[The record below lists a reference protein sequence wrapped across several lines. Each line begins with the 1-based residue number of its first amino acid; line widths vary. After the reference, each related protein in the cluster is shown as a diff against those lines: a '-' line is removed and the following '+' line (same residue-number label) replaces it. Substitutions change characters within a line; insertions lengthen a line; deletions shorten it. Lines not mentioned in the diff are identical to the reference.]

1 MKLLPAWKDRTTKGS
16 VAQTVAETIRKD
28 FLGVG
33 SGENLPRAS
42 PFPMGKKK
50 GEKVFGFPVS
60 PVHMFGF
67 PLGYFFVY

>member
-1 MKLLPAWKDRTTKGS
+1 M
-16 VAQTVAETIRKD
+16 AETIRKD